1 MIIEYFRPETLDE
14 AVRLLGRTTPKTVP
28 LGGGTVLNAPSDQQV
43 AVVDLQKLGL
53 DKIELKGRT
62 LNLGAAVT
70 LQALLDEKDIQPALR
85 QAIRLESG
93 YNLRHSGTVA
103 GSLVSGGGRSPFLAA
118 MLALDVQLL
127 WQPGDQTQSLGEF
140 LPLRARNWPG
150 ELITQ
155 VSFSIQTELAYHYVA
170 RTPAD
175 RPVVC
180 AAAARWPSGRT
191 RIVLGGYGNSPLTIL
206 DGEANEGVL
215 DAAEAAYLTAEDGW
229 ASSDYRAQTAK
240 VLVRRCLDEFN

>member
-1 MIIEYFRPETLDE
+1 VILEYFRPETLEE
-14 AVRLLGRTTPKTVP
+14 AVRLLGRANPKTVP
-28 LGGGTVLNAPSDQQV
+28 LGGGTTLNAPSDQQV

-53 DKIELKGRT
+53 DTIEFKGKT
-62 LNLGAAVT
+62 LSLGAAVT
-70 LQALLDEKDIQPALR
+70 LQALLNTEGIQSALK

-93 YNLRHSGTVA
+93 YNLRQTGTVA
-103 GSLVSGGGRSPFLAA
+103 GSLVSGGGRAPFLAA
-118 MLALDVQLL
+118 MLALDAQLL
-127 WQPGDQTQSLGEF
+127 WQPGEHTQSLGEF
-140 LPLRARNWPG
+140 LPLRGQTWPG
-150 ELITQ
+150 ALITQ
-155 VSFSIQTELAYHYVA
+155 VAFSAQADLAFHYVA

-191 RIVLGGYGNSPLTIL
+191 RIVLGGYGKAPLTIL

-215 DAAEAAYLTAEDGW
+215 DAAEAAYLTAGDAW
-229 ASSDYRAQTAK
+229 ASADYRSQTAK